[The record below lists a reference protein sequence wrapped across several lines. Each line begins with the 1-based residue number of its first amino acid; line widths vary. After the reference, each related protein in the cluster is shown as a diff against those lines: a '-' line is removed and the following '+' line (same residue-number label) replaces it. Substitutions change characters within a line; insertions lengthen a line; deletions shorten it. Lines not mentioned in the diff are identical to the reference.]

1 MKLRD
6 LAHSRAGDKGNQ
18 VNLSLIA
25 YDAAHYEHLRQH
37 VTAARVAA
45 HLRGCV
51 RGAVQRFELPEIA
64 ALNFVLEDALAGGV
78 TRSLVLDAH
87 GKTLSSALL
96 ELDIPAPP
104 GLVTTPLCA
113 PTRQLPRAQ
122 DFLLW
127 PPSIQPYGYRI
138 VDQLFHCRTVP
149 RGTTVKPLPYGA
161 PFACEYTCAS
171 GTFSSDEVMDRNA
184 LSGILII
191 KNGRVVMERYGLGLQ
206 PDERW
211 STMSTIKSITATLVG
226 VALAE
231 GAIASLDEVVTHYMP
246 SLAGSAYETVTIRH
260 LLTMSSGVAWNEDYT
275 DRHSEVNRY
284 SKSLADGVPGGVL
297 ALLKTLPRA
306 HPPGVYWHYN
316 SGDTFLLGAALRQA
330 VGMPLAQFLAS
341 RIWQPCGMACDAY
354 YTLESPDG
362 LEIGGS
368 RAGMTL
374 TDMGRFAQFILDDG
388 VVDGR
393 RLLPPGWMDEASQ
406 AAFVFT
412 AADLA
417 QNRNAASARLRAYG
431 YSWWLGEDGAINAVG
446 FAGQRMH
453 IDRAQ
458 ALAIITLG
466 AFPQPPW
473 QGPGDHDRVAEVT
486 AFIDAV
492 KNADLAVHPEP
503 QAPA

>member
-6 LAHSRAGDKGNQ
+6 IAHSRAGDKGNQ
-18 VNLSLIA
+18 VNLSLIP
-25 YDAAHYEHLRQH
+25 YDAAHYEYLCQT

-51 RGAVQRFELPEIA
+51 RGTVQRFELPAIA
-64 ALNFVLEDALAGGV
+64 ALNFVLDDALGGGV
-78 TRSLVLDAH
+78 TRSLALDAH

-104 GLVTTPLCA
+104 GFVTAPLCT
-113 PTRQLPRAQ
+113 PTRHLPRAQ

-149 RGTTVKPLPYGA
+149 RGTTVRPLQYGA
-161 PFACEYTCAS
+161 PLACNYHCAS

-184 LSGILII
+184 LSGILVI
-191 KNGRVVMERYGLGLQ
+191 KNGCVVIERYGLGLQ
-206 PDERW
+206 ADERW

-226 VALAE
+226 VALHE
-231 GAIASLDEVVTHYMP
+231 GAIATLDDVVTRYVP
-246 SLAGSAYETVTIRH
+246 SLAGSAYEAVTIRH

-275 DRHSEVNRY
+275 DRHSDVNRY
-284 SKSLADGVPGGVL
+284 SQSLADGVPDGVL

-306 HPPGVYWHYN
+306 HPPGVTWHYN

-330 VGMPLAQFLAS
+330 VGMPLAQFLAT
-341 RIWQPCGMACDAY
+341 RIWQPCGMEFDAF

-374 TDMGRFAQFILDDG
+374 RDLGRFAQFILDDG
-388 VVDGR
+388 VVDGKR
-393 RLLPPGWMDEASQ
+393 VLPPGWMDDASQ
-406 AAFVFT
+406 PAFVLS
-412 AADLA
+412 ADDLA
-417 QNRNAASARLRAYG
+417 HNRNAVSARLHGYG
-431 YSWWLGEDGAINAVG
+431 YSWWLGEDGAINAMG
-446 FAGQRMH
+446 FAGQRIH

-466 AFPQPPW
+466 AFPQPPY

-486 AFIDAV
+486 DFINAV
-492 KNADLAVHPEP
+492 KDHAKNNASTVPNS
-503 QAPA
+503 